1 MSDEAY
7 KTTICDKCLR
17 VFDIK
22 IEERKYEGSVVQQFF
37 RCPGCG
43 REYTVIVTDKKLRD
57 KIEKRKRLASMIQA
71 YGKSMNEAALERK
84 LRELDAMK
92 RNIQKRAENLKE
104 RYVKEP
110 DGQEGCKYNDD

>member
-1 MSDEAY
+1 
-7 KTTICDKCLR
+7 
-17 VFDIK
+17 
-22 IEERKYEGSVVQQFF
+22 
-37 RCPGCG
+37 
-43 REYTVIVTDKKLRD
+43 
-57 KIEKRKRLASMIQA
+57 MIRT

-110 DGQEGCKYNDD
+110 DGKEQKEN

>member
-7 KTTICDKCLR
+7 KTAVCDRCSGT
-17 VFDIK
+17 FEIK
-22 IEERKYEGSVVQQFF
+22 LDERRYEGSVVQQFF
-37 RCPGCG
+37 RCTGCG
-43 REYTVIVTDKKLRD
+43 KEYTVIVTDKKLRD
-57 KIEKRKRLASMIQA
+57 KIEKHRRLASMIRM

-110 DGQEGCKYNDD
+110 DDGVWERRTDD

>member
-37 RCPGCG
+37 RCPVCG

-71 YGKSMNEAALERK
+71 YGKSMSEAALERK

-92 RNIQKRAENLKE
+92 RIIQKGAENLKE

-110 DGQEGCKYNDD
+110 DGKEQKEWRSE

>member
-7 KTTICDKCLR
+7 KIAVCDRC
-17 VFDIK
+17 FGTFEIK
-22 IEERKYEGSVVQQFF
+22 LDERKYEGSVVQQFF

-43 REYTVIVTDKKLRD
+43 KEYTIIVTDKKLRD
-57 KIEKRKRLASMIQA
+57 KIEKRRRLASMIRA
-71 YGKSMNEAALERK
+71 YGKSMNEVALERK

-110 DGQEGCKYNDD
+110 DDGVWERRTDD

>member
-1 MSDEAY
+1 MNPEAY
-7 KTTICDKCLR
+7 KTTICEKCSATFEINIQER
-17 VFDIK
+17 RFDD
-22 IEERKYEGSVVQQFF
+22 SVIQQYF
-37 RCPGCG
+37 RCPACG
-43 REYTVIVTDKKLRD
+43 KEYTIIVTDKKLRD
-57 KIEKRKRLASMIQA
+57 KIEKRRRLASMIRT

-110 DGQEGCKYNDD
+110 DGKEQKEN

>member
-7 KTTICDKCLR
+7 KTAVCDRC
-17 VFDIK
+17 FGTYEIK
-22 IEERKYEGSVVQQFF
+22 LEERRYEGSVVQQFF
-37 RCPGCG
+37 RCPACG
-43 REYTVIVTDKKLRD
+43 KEYTIIVTDKKLRD
-57 KIEKRKRLASMIQA
+57 KIEKRRRLASMIRT

-110 DGQEGCKYNDD
+110 DGKEQKEN